1 MPGHSG
7 GFCSSLATVG
17 LKCCGNQIED
27 DVNGD
32 SAKIIAAV
40 LTEMASL
47 FPDKVMNLGCDE
59 TVSTER
65 CGARGAKEYNLFLE
79 SLQEIA
85 DGLLTCLMSA
95 DCFVLFDECGV
106 LYFDLFDECG
116 VLCFDLFDECGLLCF
131 V

>member
-95 DCFVLFDECGV
+95 DCFVIVMSHCDES
-106 LYFDLFDECG
+106 
-116 VLCFDLFDECGLLCF
+116 
-131 V
+131 

>member
-1 MPGHSG
+1 MPEFDMPGHSG

-65 CGARGAKEYNLFLE
+65 CGASVGGKEY
-79 SLQEIA
+79 I
-85 DGLLTCLMSA
+85 LT
-95 DCFVLFDECGV
+95 
-106 LYFDLFDECG
+106 YF
-116 VLCFDLFDECGLLCF
+116 
-131 V
+131 